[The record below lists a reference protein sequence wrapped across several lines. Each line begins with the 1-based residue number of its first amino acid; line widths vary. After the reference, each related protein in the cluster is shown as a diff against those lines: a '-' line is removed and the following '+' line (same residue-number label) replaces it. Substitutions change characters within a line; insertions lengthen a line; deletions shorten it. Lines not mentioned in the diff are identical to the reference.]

1 MTASIRSLP
10 LWFACAAAFATGCA
24 SERDN
29 RVGMLKGRDPLMGE
43 KIPPPNVPTGRDTYG
58 IKDTRD
64 PLIRADAGRSS
75 TRDTAAGLA
84 GGSRDEGISDL
95 RIPND
100 RRAGGGI
107 TSRDAGGVTPTDQ
120 ITSEVKRMGGK
131 VFAAKE
137 TSSGYE
143 VRVQIPAGDSG
154 AMTGF
159 IGSGSTATAAL
170 RDAFDQ
176 VRAAKR

>member
-10 LWFACAAAFATGCA
+10 VWVACAAVCAVGCA

-29 RVGMLKGRDPLMGE
+29 RLGMLKGRDPLMGE

-58 IKDTRD
+58 LKDGRD
-64 PLIRADAGRSS
+64 PLIRAAAGRSNGLDAPA
-75 TRDTAAGLA
+75 TLA
-84 GGSRDEGISDL
+84 GGTRDEGISDL

-100 RRAGGGI
+100 RRAGGGM
-107 TSRDAGGVTPTDQ
+107 TGRDAGGVTPADQ
-120 ITSEVKRMGGK
+120 ITAEVKRLGGK
-131 VFAAKE
+131 VFAPKE

-143 VRVQIPAGDSG
+143 VRVQVPAGDSG

-159 IGSGSTATAAL
+159 IGSGGTATAAL

-176 VRAAKR
+176 VRATRR

>member
-1 MTASIRSLP
+1 MTVTIRPLP
-10 LWFACAAAFATGCA
+10 IWVACAVACCVGCA

-29 RVGMLKGRDPLMGE
+29 RIGMLKGRDPLMGE

-64 PLIRADAGRSS
+64 PLIRAAAGRSGG
-75 TRDTAAGLA
+75 DTAAGLA
-84 GGSRDEGISDL
+84 GGSRDDGISDL
-95 RIPND
+95 RIPTD

-107 TSRDAGGVTPTDQ
+107 TSRDAGGVTPADQ
-120 ITSEVKRMGGK
+120 ITAEVKRLGGK
-131 VFAAKE
+131 VFVPRE
-137 TSSGYE
+137 TSGGYE
-143 VRVQIPAGDSG
+143 VKVQIPAGDSG

-176 VRAAKR
+176 VRAARR

>member
-1 MTASIRSLP
+1 MTASFRSLP
-10 LWFACAAAFATGCA
+10 VWVACAAVCAVGCA

-29 RVGMLKGRDPLMGE
+29 RLGVLKGRDPLMGE

-64 PLIRADAGRSS
+64 PLIRAAAGRSGG
-75 TRDTAAGLA
+75 DTAAGLA
-84 GGSRDEGISDL
+84 GGSSDNSLSDL

-100 RRAGGGI
+100 RRSGGGM

-120 ITSEVKRMGGK
+120 MTAEVKRLGGK
-131 VFAAKE
+131 VFAPKE
-137 TSSGYE
+137 TTSGYE

-159 IGSGSTATAAL
+159 VGSGSSPTSAL
-170 RDAFDQ
+170 RDAFEQ
-176 VRAAKR
+176 VRAVRR

>member
-1 MTASIRSLP
+1 MTASFRTLP
-10 LWFACAAAFATGCA
+10 LWFVCAVACAAGCA

-29 RVGMLKGRDPLMGE
+29 RIGMLKGRDPLMGE

-58 IKDTRD
+58 LKDGRD
-64 PLIRADAGRSS
+64 PLIRADAGRSI
-75 TRDTAAGLA
+75 RDTAAGLA

-100 RRAGGGI
+100 RRSGGGM

-120 ITSEVKRMGGK
+120 MTAEVKRLGGK
-131 VFAAKE
+131 VFAPKE
-137 TSSGYE
+137 TTSGYE

-159 IGSGSTATAAL
+159 IGAGTTATAAL
-170 RDAFDQ
+170 RDAFEQ

>member
-1 MTASIRSLP
+1 MTASFRSLP
-10 LWFACAAAFATGCA
+10 VWVACVVACAAGCA

-29 RVGMLKGRDPLMGE
+29 RLGMLKGRDPLMGE

-58 IKDTRD
+58 IKDNRD

-84 GGSRDEGISDL
+84 AGNRDDSLSDL

-100 RRAGGGI
+100 RRSGGG
-107 TSRDAGGVTPTDQ
+107 TASRDAGGVTPTDQ
-120 ITSEVKRMGGK
+120 MTAEVKRLGGK

-143 VRVQIPAGDSG
+143 VRVLVPAGDSG

-159 IGSGSTATAAL
+159 IGSGNTATAAL
-170 RDAFDQ
+170 RDAFEQ